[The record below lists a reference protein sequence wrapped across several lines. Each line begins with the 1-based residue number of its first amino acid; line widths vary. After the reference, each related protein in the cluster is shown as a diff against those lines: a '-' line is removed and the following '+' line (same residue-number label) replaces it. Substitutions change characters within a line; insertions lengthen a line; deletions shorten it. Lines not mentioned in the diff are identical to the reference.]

1 MTTLNNILNNITQ
14 KQISTDTGTKI
25 HTLLQHITIDNDGTK
40 IGNVEY
46 IHKIEQVPNLK
57 KFFSSDSKTELPIAG
72 TINGNF
78 ISRRIDRILINHELK
93 TIDILDYKSDITHD
107 KHYIKYKSQIK
118 EYIQL
123 FQQIYPNYQINGY
136 ILWTHD
142 FLLEKLPINT
152 L

>member
-14 KQISTDTGTKI
+14 QQISTDTGTKI
-25 HTLLQHITIDNDGTK
+25 HTVLQQITIDDNGIK
-40 IGNVEY
+40 SGNIEY
-46 IHKIEQVPNLK
+46 IKKIEQTPNLK

-72 TINGNF
+72 TINGKF
-78 ISRRIDRILINHELK
+78 ISRRIDRIVINHDTK
-93 TIDILDYKSDITHD
+93 TIDILDYKTDITHD
-107 KHYIKYKSQIK
+107 KYYNKYKIQIN
-118 EYIQL
+118 EYIL
-123 FQQIYPNYQINGY
+123 LLQQIFPNYMINGY

>member
-14 KQISTDTGTKI
+14 EQISTDIGTKI
-25 HTLLQHITIDNDGTK
+25 HAILQHITIDNKHT
-40 IGNVEY
+40 IGNIDY
-46 IHKIEQVPNLK
+46 INKIKQTPNLK

-72 TINGNF
+72 TINGKF
-78 ISRRIDRILINHELK
+78 ISRRIDRILINHEAK
-93 TIDILDYKSDITHD
+93 TIDILDYKTDITHD
-107 KHYIKYKSQIK
+107 KYYNKYKTQIN
-118 EYIQL
+118 EYIL
-123 FQQIYPNYQINGY
+123 LLQQIFPNYMINGY

>member
-14 KQISTDTGTKI
+14 QQISTDTGTKI
-25 HTLLQHITIDNDGTK
+25 HTVLQQITIDDNGIK
-40 IGNVEY
+40 SGNIEY
-46 IHKIEQVPNLK
+46 IKKIEQTPNLK

-72 TINGNF
+72 TINGKF
-78 ISRRIDRILINHELK
+78 ISRRIDRIVINHDTK
-93 TIDILDYKSDITHD
+93 TIDILDYKTDITHD
-107 KHYIKYKSQIK
+107 KYYNKYKTQIN
-118 EYIQL
+118 EYIL
-123 FQQIYPNYQINGY
+123 LLQQIFPNYTINGY